1 MKRIF
6 DFFLSFF
13 GLIIL
18 SPIIFIFFILIFLQ
32 DFNYPFYIAS
42 RVGKNGIP
50 FNMIKFRSMI
60 VNANASG
67 VDSTASD
74 DKRITTIGRI
84 VRKFKIDEIPQL
96 FNVMIGEMS
105 FVGPRPNVESE
116 TRMYSKEEQRILSVK
131 PGITDFS
138 SIVFS
143 DEGDILEGSDDPDL
157 KYNQIIRPWKSR
169 LALLYIDNRTLMID
183 IKIIIWTVL
192 GVFSKKYVLKNIT
205 NFLKSIKS
213 DNLLIEVC
221 KRVEEPMA
229 FHPPGFNKIISK
241 RT

>member
-1 MKRIF
+1 MKRLF
-6 DFFLSFF
+6 DFFLSLL

-18 SPIIFIFFILIFLQ
+18 FPLIISFSFLIFLQ
-32 DFNYPFYIAS
+32 DLKNPFYIAS
-42 RVGKNGIP
+42 RIGKNGIP

-60 VNANASG
+60 VNASASG

-116 TRMYSKEEQRILSVK
+116 TRMYSKVEQRILTVK

-205 NFLKSIKS
+205 NFLRSIKS

-221 KRVEEPMA
+221 KRLEEPIA

-241 RT
+241 RN

>member
-1 MKRIF
+1 MKRLF

-18 SPIIFIFFILIFLQ
+18 SPILFIFFILIFLQ

-205 NFLKSIKS
+205 NFLKSKKS

-229 FHPPGFNKIISK
+229 FPPPGFNKIISK
-241 RT
+241 RD

>member
-1 MKRIF
+1 MKRLF

-18 SPIIFIFFILIFLQ
+18 SPILFIFFILIFLQ

-42 RVGKNGIP
+42 RVGKNGVP
-50 FNMIKFRSMI
+50 FNMVKFRSMI
-60 VNANASG
+60 IDASASG

-74 DKRITTIGRI
+74 DKRITRIGRI

-96 FNVMIGEMS
+96 FNVVIGEMS

-116 TRMYSKEEQRILSVK
+116 TRMYSKVEQRILSVK

-169 LALLYIDNRTLMID
+169 LALLYIDKRTLMID

-205 NFLKSIKS
+205 NFLKSINS

-229 FHPPGFNKIISK
+229 YHPPGFNKIISK
-241 RT
+241 RN

>member
-18 SPIIFIFFILIFLQ
+18 SPILFIFFILIFLQ

>member
-1 MKRIF
+1 MKRLF

-18 SPIIFIFFILIFLQ
+18 SPILLIFFILIFLQ

-42 RVGKNGIP
+42 RVGKNGVP
-50 FNMIKFRSMI
+50 FNMVKFRSMI
-60 VNANASG
+60 IDASASG

-96 FNVMIGEMS
+96 FNVMIGDMS

-116 TRMYSKEEQRILSVK
+116 TRMYSKVEQRILSVK

-143 DEGDILEGSDDPDL
+143 DEGDILKGSDDPDL

-205 NFLKSIKS
+205 NFLKSKKS

-241 RT
+241 RD

>member
-1 MKRIF
+1 MKRLF
-6 DFFLSFF
+6 DFFLSLF

-18 SPIIFIFFILIFLQ
+18 SPILFIFFILIFLQ

-42 RVGKNGIP
+42 RVGKNGVP
-50 FNMIKFRSMI
+50 FNMVKFRSMI
-60 VNANASG
+60 IDASASG

-74 DKRITTIGRI
+74 DKRITRIGRI

-96 FNVMIGEMS
+96 FNVVIGEMS

-116 TRMYSKEEQRILSVK
+116 TRMYSKVEQRILSVK

-169 LALLYIDNRTLMID
+169 LALLYIDKRTLMID

-205 NFLKSIKS
+205 NFLKSINS

-229 FHPPGFNKIISK
+229 YHPPGFNKIISK
-241 RT
+241 RN

>member
-1 MKRIF
+1 MKRLF

-18 SPIIFIFFILIFLQ
+18 SPILFIFFILIFLQ

-42 RVGKNGIP
+42 RVGKNGVP
-50 FNMIKFRSMI
+50 FNMVKFRSMI
-60 VNANASG
+60 IDASASG

-74 DKRITTIGRI
+74 DKRITRIGRI

>member
-1 MKRIF
+1 MKRVF

-18 SPIIFIFFILIFLQ
+18 SPLILIFFILIWLQ
-32 DFNYPFYIAS
+32 DFKNPFYIAS
-42 RVGKNGIP
+42 RVGINGIP

-60 VNANASG
+60 IDASASG
-67 VDSTASD
+67 VDSTASN
-74 DKRITTIGRI
+74 DKRITAIGKI

-221 KRVEEPMA
+221 KRVEEPIA

-241 RT
+241 RN

>member
-1 MKRIF
+1 M
-6 DFFLSFF
+6 
-13 GLIIL
+13 
-18 SPIIFIFFILIFLQ
+18 
-32 DFNYPFYIAS
+32 
-42 RVGKNGIP
+42 V
-50 FNMIKFRSMI
+50 KFRSMI
-60 VNANASG
+60 IDASASG

-96 FNVMIGEMS
+96 FNVMIGDMS

-116 TRMYSKEEQRILSVK
+116 TRMYSKVEQRILSVK

-143 DEGDILEGSDDPDL
+143 DEGDILKGSDDPDL

-183 IKIIIWTVL
+183 IKIIINLMKT
-192 GVFSKKYVLKNIT
+192 KNIPT
-205 NFLKSIKS
+205 DIKS
-213 DNLLIEVC
+213 KSLNETKLEISKILERLENNQLDLETSREDYERLLTLNNHIDDLFRE
-221 KRVEEPMA
+221 KL
-229 FHPPGFNKIISK
+229 NKIRDMGIK
-241 RT
+241 K

>member
-169 LALLYIDNRTLMID
+169 LALLYIDNRTIMID